1 MDIYLKTIHLTDR
14 IYTRFMIGTNQPQP
28 ATNKLANEEAREYLS
43 YMATTLGFEF
53 ECLWP

>member
-1 MDIYLKTIHLTDR
+1 MDIYLRLFTSLAVFTQG
-14 IYTRFMIGTNQPQP
+14 FMIATNQQQP

-43 YMATTLGFEF
+43 YMATALGLEF